1 MWSNLGESA
10 RLRGD
15 CQAAAELYEKALAIA
30 RETANRESEIIYLNN
45 LAGARLG
52 LRQLLSG
59 STRPKQKY
67 RTPSSSLGR
76 CFLPSLDNVAE
87 ILATA
92 EGEDYK

>member
-1 MWSNLGESA
+1 MRTTITIDHDVAVEI
-10 RLRGD
+10 
-15 CQAAAELYEKALAIA
+15 EKVMAKRKIRFKQLINDAL
-30 RETANRESEIIYLNN
+30 
-45 LAGARLG
+45 RLG

-92 EGEDYK
+92 EGEDYQ